1 LEAYEYETLFQ
12 FESSY
17 WWYKGLHGILLDVL
31 RDLRCDA
38 SALFLDAGCGTGQ
51 NLVNVGNF
59 ITSKSWGFDVAAEA
73 TRYWTKR
80 SLSTVCRASINDIP
94 FSRDTFDFVMS
105 VDVLECSGVD
115 ERQAYGEMW
124 RVAKKGGYLVLV
136 VPAYDWLMEEEHHKA
151 VHASRRYTKE
161 RLKILLKHRSVEIV
175 RMTHLF
181 AAVLPAVA
189 MYRLVL
195 ARLRRG
201 RPSMPTSNLRP
212 LPSTLNNLLLQVVS
226 VERRALRF
234 FDLPIGSSIL
244 AVARKIG

>member
-1 LEAYEYETLFQ
+1 MEAYEYETLFR

-17 WWYKGLHGILLDVL
+17 WWYKGLHRILLDVL

-51 NLVNVGNF
+51 NLANVSSS

-94 FSRDTFDFVMS
+94 FPGDTFDFVMS

-161 RLKILLKHRSVEIV
+161 RLKILLEHRSVEIV

-195 ARLRRG
+195 AKLHG
-201 RPSMPTSNLRP
+201 RASIPTSNLRP
-212 LPSTLNNLLLQVVS
+212 LPSALNNLLLQVVS
-226 VERRALRF
+226 AEGRVLRF